1 MPTNWYQY
9 ISVIHHELAESRIR
23 CGMEKLEEVQE
34 PVEWQQ
40 GQHPHLGSVLTRARN
55 KGYPKVCEDFTI
67 TDIGALSW
75 LKAPTSVFTFK
86 RILRNYARQAF
97 KNGK

>member
-1 MPTNWYQY
+1 MILEMRYMPTNWYQY

-40 GQHPHLGSVLTRARN
+40 GQHPHLGSVLTRAPN
-55 KGYPKVCEDFTI
+55 KGYPISE
-67 TDIGALSW
+67 G
-75 LKAPTSVFTFK
+75 
-86 RILRNYARQAF
+86 LRRFHNHGYWGLLLVE
-97 KNGK
+97 NTY